1 MRTAQ
6 VSPLLVVCLAL
17 GALAW
22 LGPAPPAVPEAVV
35 GTDEPGR
42 VPLPPPTP
50 SASTAP
56 SPPPARTATAAELAE
71 LREQALSAED
81 PFVAG
86 AAVTAIGRFGA
97 LAGDARLLGLLQD
110 RRPQV
115 REAVVIGLGLANDPR
130 AVPELQKVATGDEAA
145 LRPLALQGLG
155 QLGITAAAALADL
168 EARGG
173 WTPAEAACLR
183 QALQDAMRG
192 ATGTAG
198 TR

>member
-22 LGPAPPAVPEAVV
+22 LGPAPPAAT
-35 GTDEPGR
+35 GTAQGTAESGR
-42 VPLPPPTP
+42 GPQPLPTASP
-50 SASTAP
+50 STQAKV
-56 SPPPARTATAAELAE
+56 ATAAELAE

-97 LAGDARLLGLLQD
+97 LAGDAGLLDLLRD

-192 ATGTAG
+192 APGTAG

>member
-1 MRTAQ
+1 M
-6 VSPLLVVCLAL
+6 
-17 GALAW
+17 
-22 LGPAPPAVPEAVV
+22 
-35 GTDEPGR
+35 
-42 VPLPPPTP
+42 
-50 SASTAP
+50 
-56 SPPPARTATAAELAE
+56 
-71 LREQALSAED
+71 
-81 PFVAG
+81 
-86 AAVTAIGRFGA
+86 TAIGRFGA
-97 LAGDARLLGLLQD
+97 LAGDERLLGLLQD

-192 ATGTAG
+192 APGTAG